1 MTGGPHAAGP
11 AASSAVSALAPV
23 ERLRLLADF
32 GPALAAADQLSLVYQ
47 PRIALATGRCC
58 AVEALLRWRHP
69 VLGDLSPG
77 AFVPVIEA
85 DPLIG
90 QLTDWVLD
98 SAMGFASALV
108 KAGHDI
114 HVSANVSP
122 TNLAIGYLAGRLV
135 ELVGQH
141 QLPPAMLELEFTEGA
156 LIGDD
161 NRTRQQ
167 LKQIRRI
174 GIGVAI
180 DDFGAGY
187 SNLRYF
193 KQIPANVIKIDRSL
207 VADIET
213 DEASATI
220 VQWLIALG
228 HRLGFRMVAEGV
240 ETERSRSLL
249 VDWDCDEGQGYF
261 LASPMKG
268 PEIFRWLDNR
278 NFTA

>member
-1 MTGGPHAAGP
+1 MTNRSRTAGA
-11 AASSAVSALAPV
+11 AASSAVSTVAPV

-32 GPALAAADQLSLVYQ
+32 APALAASDQLSLVYQ

-58 AVEALLRWRHP
+58 AVEALIRWRHP
-69 VLGDLSPG
+69 LLGDLSPG
-77 AFVPVIEA
+77 AFVPVIET

-98 SAMGFASALV
+98 SAMGFAVGLL

-114 HVSANVSP
+114 RVSANVSP
-122 TNLAIGYLAGRLV
+122 TNLVIGYLAGRLV
-135 ELVGQH
+135 ELIGQH

-167 LKQIRRI
+167 LQQIRRI

-228 HRLGFRMVAEGV
+228 HRLGFRVVAEGL
-240 ETERSRSLL
+240 ESEWSRQLL
-249 VDWDCDEGQGYF
+249 VHWNCDEGQGYF
-261 LASPMKG
+261 LARPMKG
-268 PEIFRWLDNR
+268 PELLSWLGAR
-278 NFTA
+278 NLTA

>member
-1 MTGGPHAAGP
+1 MSVLG
-11 AASSAVSALAPV
+11 PV

-32 GPALAAADQLSLVYQ
+32 GAALAAADQLSLVYQ

-69 VLGDLSPG
+69 LLGDRSPSL
-77 AFVPVIEA
+77 FVPVIET

-98 SAMGFASALV
+98 SAMGFASQLL

-114 HVSANVSP
+114 RLSVNVSP
-122 TNLAIGYLAGRLV
+122 TNLVIGYLAGRLV
-135 ELVGQH
+135 ELVGLH

-167 LKQIRRI
+167 LKQIRRV

-240 ETERSRSLL
+240 ETERSRARL
-249 VDWDCDEGQGYF
+249 VDWACDEGQGYF
-261 LASPMKG
+261 LARPMTG
-268 PEIFRWLDNR
+268 PELLRWLADRNR
-278 NFTA
+278 MA